1 MYICTGFFKIR
12 KLKKVYASDALF
24 DLEEETIQAQQ
35 HVASTKR
42 AVARGRASLEEVA
55 SAQSNL
61 ADTRLVLIWRDCI
74 PPSLL
79 SPVALCADCE
89 AVQIVKLAGQLM
101 ASLEVVDVLDKTRM
115 P

>member
-1 MYICTGFFKIR
+1 MYICTGVFKIR
-12 KLKKVYASDALF
+12 KLKKVYASNALF

-61 ADTRLVLIWRDCI
+61 ADTRLVLHTKSKEFEEIKR
-74 PPSLL
+74 
-79 SPVALCADCE
+79 
-89 AVQIVKLAGQLM
+89 
-101 ASLEVVDVLDKTRM
+101 
-115 P
+115 